1 MLLFSFFNPYYYI
14 GMESI
19 PSLLDLFDNMDKDGL
34 VEATILLAQAD
45 QVIPLNDILEILEET
60 IDLEI
65 VAALLELLML
75 RVGDVD
81 DQIITIEYEKASDIV
96 KKHLIMVLAYSER
109 SKYMQFLLGSIF
121 ITPTCDQ

>member
-109 SKYMQFLLGSIF
+109 SKYMQFF
-121 ITPTCDQ
+121 IGGVFL

>member
-1 MLLFSFFNPYYYI
+1 
-14 GMESI
+14 MESI

-65 VAALLELLML
+65 VAAP
-75 RVGDVD
+75 
-81 DQIITIEYEKASDIV
+81 S
-96 KKHLIMVLAYSER
+96 
-109 SKYMQFLLGSIF
+109 
-121 ITPTCDQ
+121 